1 MNQAQQDLLTA
12 CMAVYGDSSDG
23 IQRVQTEHR
32 CKLAQFW
39 QIQKGERVLEIGCGQ
54 GDTTVVLAQ
63 LVGEDGFVHG
73 IDIASPDYGAPMT
86 LGEAAAGLRASAI
99 GSWIQLDFEIDVLG
113 MEFPNQSFDTI
124 VMSHCS
130 WYFASR
136 EQLLQ
141 VLTKVRKWGKRL
153 CFAEWDA
160 RIASI
165 EQYSHLLAA
174 LIQAQYEAYKRVS
187 QSNIRTLFA
196 PGDLLEIA
204 EAAGWS
210 VNSEGTIY
218 SPDLQDGGWEV
229 DYTLQCYEEEMK
241 AAIDIPAKLTAL
253 IASQIAMLTE
263 AKRTHGIKPLST
275 FAFIAASE

>member
-1 MNQAQQDLLTA
+1 MNGNQDQQGLVAA
-12 CMAVYGDSSDG
+12 CMAVYGDSGDG

-63 LVGEDGFVHG
+63 LVGVDGFVHG

-86 LGEAAAGLRASAI
+86 LGEAAAGLKASAI
-99 GSWIQLDFEIDVLG
+99 GSRIQLDFEADVLEL
-113 MEFPNQSFDTI
+113 EFPYQTFDTI

-136 EQLLQ
+136 EQLQQ
-141 VLTKVRKWGKRL
+141 VLTKVSKWGERL

-160 RIASI
+160 RIT
-165 EQYSHLLAA
+165 ETGQYPHLLAA
-174 LIQAQYEAYKRVS
+174 LIQAQYEAYKPDS

-196 PGDLLEIA
+196 PEDLLDIA

-210 VNSEGTIY
+210 LHSETLIY
-218 SPDLQDGGWEV
+218 SPELQDGGWEV
-229 DYTLQCYEEEMK
+229 EYTLQCYEEEME
-241 AAIDIPAKLTAL
+241 AAAGIPSKLTAL
-253 IASQIAMLTE
+253 IASQISL
-263 AKRTHGIKPLST
+263 LQ
-275 FAFIAASE
+275 AA